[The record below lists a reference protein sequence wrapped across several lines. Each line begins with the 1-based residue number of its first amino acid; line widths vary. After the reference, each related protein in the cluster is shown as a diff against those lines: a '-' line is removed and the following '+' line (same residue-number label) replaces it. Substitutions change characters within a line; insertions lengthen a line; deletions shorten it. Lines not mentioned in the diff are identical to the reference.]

1 MANDFLSAAGGF
13 GEMFFKTLQSERDR
27 QDKLNQQQ
35 QEFSQK
41 SREMNLI
48 NAWKQKM
55 FDYGVQT
62 DKLKA
67 EGDYSKIDPNTAPEN
82 MKPNIFSGKDFPN
95 LLDPNSSYI
104 PNNEIPKT
112 EKPTDTYESFSEKGY
127 WNTNGKDGKPEWI
140 PNPLYKENPSGSG
153 SNNKETS
160 PQPETTPYINF
171 GTVEEMIR
179 NYNQRGDYNG
189 DIPSGVANTT
199 DGTYGKVMSPQEWRI
214 KANEELDKVMK
225 GAKISQEVF
234 DKIWEVSGIKE
245 GDDAV
250 TKRKKLKNVLDQQPN
265 LNDYQR
271 RALYLGAEVRTR

>member
-1 MANDFLSAAGGF
+1 MANNFLNAAGGF
-13 GEMFFKTLQSERDR
+13 GEAFFKTLQSERER
-27 QDKLNQQQ
+27 QDRLNQQQ
-35 QEFSQK
+35 QEFNQK
-41 SREMNLI
+41 TREMNLI

-67 EGDYSKIDPNTAPEN
+67 EGEYTKVDPNTAPEN
-82 MKPNIFSGKDFPN
+82 IKSNIFSGKDYPN
-95 LLDPNSSYI
+95 LLDPNSFYV
-104 PNNEIPKT
+104 PNNEIPK
-112 EKPTDTYESFSEKGY
+112 EVKPTDTYENFSEKGY

-140 PNPLYKENPSGSG
+140 PNPLYKEKTSGSG
-153 SNNKETS
+153 SNSDTKT
-160 PQPETTPYINF
+160 PPEQTTDYINF

-179 NYNQRGDYNG
+179 NYNQRDKDGIPMGD
-189 DIPSGVANTT
+189 S
-199 DGTYGKVMSPQEWRI
+199 KVTPDQWRI
-214 KANEELDKVMK
+214 KAGEELDKVMK
-225 GAKISQEVF
+225 AAKISQEVF

-245 GDDAV
+245 GDNAV